1 MIQKKFYNH
10 VNKLIFVYSIRRS
23 TTQITRLCPFFLEK
37 DNHLATESTRGFCI
51 DGLFWN
57 YVIPIA
63 KVLDTAFSIYIFEF
77 YRC

>member
-51 DGLFWN
+51 DGLF
-57 YVIPIA
+57 
-63 KVLDTAFSIYIFEF
+63 
-77 YRC
+77 